1 MLADRRAASTAS
13 LATFS
18 IRLCICVLSP
28 FSVLGCYD
36 RLRAWST
43 VELLWLFSL
52 SDGSGR
58 VAFIRGETFLPENSI
73 AGSLCL

>member
-1 MLADRRAASTAS
+1 MVLADRRAASATS

-18 IRLCICVLSP
+18 IRLCICALSP

-52 SDGSGR
+52 GR
-58 VAFIRGETFLPENSI
+58 FGTSCLYPRRDTFAGE
-73 AGSLCL
+73 